1 MSFGGGP
8 GVLQKQLGTSFATAK
23 NIHDAYKAS
32 YPEIFQKAAQ
42 AAAVAEANM
51 QIEMWSSRTRH
62 FVYQSETH
70 KAFNAVIQ
78 GGAFEIVKRSMLKLH
93 EKGFNI
99 CNQVHDSV
107 WLNVDNEQEV
117 IEAEEIMS
125 GWTKD
130 YFGLTFRTDR
140 KRLA

>member
-1 MSFGGGP
+1 
-8 GVLQKQLGTSFATAK
+8 
-23 NIHDAYKAS
+23 
-32 YPEIFQKAAQ
+32 
-42 AAAVAEANM
+42 M
-51 QIEMWSSRTRH
+51 QIDMWSDRTRH
-62 FVYQSETH
+62 FVFASETH

-78 GGAFEIVKRSMLKLH
+78 GGAFEIVKRSMLLLW
-93 EKGFNI
+93 EKGFDI

-107 WLNVDNEQEV
+107 WLNVDNEKEV

-130 YFGLTFRTDR
+130 FFGLTFRTDR